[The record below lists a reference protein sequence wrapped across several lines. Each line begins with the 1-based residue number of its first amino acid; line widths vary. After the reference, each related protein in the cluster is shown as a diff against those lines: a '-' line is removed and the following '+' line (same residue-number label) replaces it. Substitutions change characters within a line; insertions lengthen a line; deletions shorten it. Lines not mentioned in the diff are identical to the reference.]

1 MTTTAAPQNLSDFS
15 LDWSPAL
22 SVGDARMD
30 ETHQEFT
37 ELLNQ
42 ILATPVDRQLLLYR
56 QFIAHTEAHFAQE
69 ERWMQATGF
78 PGDHCHAGQHATIL
92 ETMNAVAVHF
102 EGDDK
107 DIITRM
113 AEALTEWFPQ
123 HTGSMDAGLAQ
134 YLKEVG
140 FDTRTETLADP
151 SKLQMATISGCG
163 SVS

>member
-1 MTTTAAPQNLSDFS
+1 
-15 LDWSPAL
+15 
-22 SVGDARMD
+22 
-30 ETHQEFT
+30 
-37 ELLNQ
+37 
-42 ILATPVDRQLLLYR
+42 
-56 QFIAHTEAHFAQE
+56 
-69 ERWMQATGF
+69 
-78 PGDHCHAGQHATIL
+78 
-92 ETMNAVAVHF
+92 MNAVAVHF

-134 YLKEVG
+134 FLKEVG

-151 SKLQMATISGCG
+151 SKLQMATLSGCG